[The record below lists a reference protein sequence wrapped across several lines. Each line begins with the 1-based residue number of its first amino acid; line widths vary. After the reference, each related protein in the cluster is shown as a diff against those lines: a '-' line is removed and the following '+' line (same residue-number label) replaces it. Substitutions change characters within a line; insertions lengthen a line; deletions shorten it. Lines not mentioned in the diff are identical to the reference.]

1 MMSRINAALA
11 KIPRQ
16 TVIRLGWA
24 TGSFGLIQVF
34 RLLNNVVLARL
45 LSPPLFGLMLI
56 VNSIRTGVELLS
68 DVGINQNIVSNR
80 QGDKPEFYDT
90 AWTIKVI
97 RGIALGAI
105 CFLCANA
112 FARFFEKPELAI
124 ILPVIALTFVFL
136 GFQSASASLLQKQ
149 RSVARNSILD
159 LSVAAI
165 SLALHVALAL
175 ITPTIWALVLG
186 SVMTS
191 AAALIASY
199 LVIPGRRHR
208 FIIDRVAAKEI
219 MTFGKWIFISSI
231 IYFAAVNFDRLYLA
245 KQISLTMLGIYS
257 IARSMADMMNMLV
270 VRVSYMVLFPT
281 VAAMD
286 VTAQELRAKLIHARR
301 IMLCF
306 VAVGLACFVAVSDI
320 VVQLLYDVRYETA
333 GAILPI
339 MLLGVWVSILSVVND
354 SVLLGTG
361 KPAYTTMANAA
372 KLATFVI
379 GVPLGFHFGGVL
391 GAVVVLNA
399 GEVMRYIVLWA
410 FSRKQHL
417 GFGREDLGLTALFLV
432 SVLVAREALSAI
444 DLSGDVFSLFPFLES
459 SWWVR

>member
-11 KIPRQ
+11 KLPRQ
-16 TVIRLGWA
+16 TLIRLGWA
-24 TGSFGLIQVF
+24 TGSFGLIQVM

-80 QGDKPEFYDT
+80 QGDRPEFYDT
-90 AWTIKVI
+90 AWTIKVM
-97 RGIALGAI
+97 RGIALGAV
-105 CFLCANA
+105 CFLSASL
-112 FARFFEKPELAI
+112 FAEFFETPELAI

-149 RSVARNSILD
+149 RSVARNSVLD

-165 SLALHVALAL
+165 SLGVHIALAL
-175 ITPTIWALVLG
+175 VTPTIWALVLG
-186 SVMTS
+186 SVFTS
-191 AAALIASY
+191 AAALVASY
-199 LVIPGRRHR
+199 LVVPGRRHR
-208 FIIDRVAAKEI
+208 FIIDRVAARQILK
-219 MTFGKWIFISSI
+219 FGKWIFISSI

-245 KQISLTMLGIYS
+245 KQISLAMLGIYS

-270 VRVSYMVLFPT
+270 IRVSYMVLFPT

-286 VTAQELRAKLIHARR
+286 VSAPELRAKLLHARR
-301 IMLCF
+301 IMLSF
-306 VAVGLACFVAVSDI
+306 VAVGLACFVAVSDL

-333 GAILPI
+333 GAILPV
-339 MLLGVWVSILSVVND
+339 MLLGVWMSILSVVND

-361 KPAYTTMANAA
+361 KPAYTTIANAA
-372 KLATFVI
+372 KLLTFVV
-379 GVPLGFHFGGVL
+379 GVPLGFQFGGLL

-399 GEVMRYIVLWA
+399 GEVMRYVVLWI

-417 GFGREDLGLTALFLV
+417 AFGREDLGLTLLFLV
-432 SVLVAREALSAI
+432 SVLAAREALSALGLTTDI
-444 DLSGDVFSLFPFLES
+444 TSLFPFLDP
-459 SWWVR
+459 SWWSK